1 MREVFLLL
9 FSAFSRTAGS
19 IGISL
24 SEGAGSRG
32 LSVRSSKGRALA
44 TQNQRK
50 RAIKKFPEA
59 LQAHLRTSPA
69 TPLFLFRRAVSE
81 MPMKTQ
87 FSERRLAFRNEA
99 RRFSGAK
106 RVINADAVWKPRIAS
121 PRLKAVPRGAGAPF
135 RETKHASFPSVFMD
149 SIDKS
154 GAAFYNKC
162 SMDFQAPRHR
172 GISPE
177 GGASAWLRR

>member
-32 LSVRSSKGRALA
+32 LSVRSSKGRALT

-81 MPMKTQ
+81 TPMKTQ
-87 FSERRLAFRNEA
+87 SSERRLAFGTKPAVSAAPRESNKRRRSMEA
-99 RRFSGAK
+99 AHSLPAIEGRSPRRRRAFSG
-106 RVINADAVWKPRIAS
+106 D
-121 PRLKAVPRGAGAPF
+121 
-135 RETKHASFPSVFMD
+135 ETCVFSVCFHGFD
-149 SIDKS
+149 
-154 GAAFYNKC
+154 
-162 SMDFQAPRHR
+162 
-172 GISPE
+172 
-177 GGASAWLRR
+177 